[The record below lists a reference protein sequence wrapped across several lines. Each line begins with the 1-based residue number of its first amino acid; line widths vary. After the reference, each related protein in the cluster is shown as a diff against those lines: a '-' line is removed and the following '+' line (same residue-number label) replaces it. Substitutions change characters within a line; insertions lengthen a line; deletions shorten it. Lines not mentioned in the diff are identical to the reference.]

1 MRAEPEGLAPEA
13 ADAPLPWR
21 TWKSSAGAISIPRLA
36 PYSRIARASGCALRA
51 SSAAARSISSC
62 SLCPSK
68 RDDLDHGRLPPV
80 NVPVLSNA
88 MALSLAGC
96 ST

>member
-1 MRAEPEGLAPEA
+1 M
-13 ADAPLPWR
+13 
-21 TWKSSAGAISIPRLA
+21 
-36 PYSRIARASGCALRA
+36 IALASGCVLRA
-51 SSAAARSISSC
+51 SSAVARSISSC

-68 RDDLDHGRLPPV
+68 GTIPTTAGWPQL

-88 MALSLAGC
+88 MARSAAGC